1 MGSAG
6 GTVLVGGHAEVFL
19 HVLAESDCKVSAFL
33 RIVQVLAAK
42 SFPNAIFYGI
52 SQSIGKYGKLTKGVY
67 GTLFVRKGTRPQP
80 SAAAVQMATMERETI
95 VCITY

>member
-6 GTVLVGGHAEVFL
+6 RAVLAGGHAEVFL

-33 RIVQVLAAK
+33 RIVQVLSAK

-52 SQSIGKYGKLTKGVY
+52 SQSIGKYKKLTKGAY
-67 GTLFVRKGTRPQP
+67 GTFFVRKKMLNR
-80 SAAAVQMATMERETI
+80 
-95 VCITY
+95 